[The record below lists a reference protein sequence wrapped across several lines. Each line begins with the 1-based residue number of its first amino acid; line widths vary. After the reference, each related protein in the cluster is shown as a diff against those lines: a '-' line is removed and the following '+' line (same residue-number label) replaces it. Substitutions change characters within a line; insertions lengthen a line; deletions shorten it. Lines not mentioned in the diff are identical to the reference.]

1 MGEEWPAWRM
11 FRDLLMSG
19 GDDRSLLEAT
29 VAAARSGSPPVGALP
44 EEEVRR
50 HVQAMVRAALTA
62 LEHGGEIGEQ
72 DLAAA
77 GRLGADRARQGV
89 PVAALLDGFQAGRSQ
104 VIRLA
109 IERGRAAGLPS
120 DDLLEGMTRI
130 DAITTQL
137 EHRMVH
143 AHRITELEMAR
154 TTRDSA
160 VQRLRQLLHGEPA
173 GTPLD
178 PGRAYHCVVSEV
190 SDPAMAQRLEP
201 GLAGSGLC
209 GLVDGRLA
217 ALVTRPPALP
227 DGAPLLVMSPAAP
240 PAAIPQLYGLCRRAL
255 QAAGTQGRTGLCRL
269 TDLALVTAT
278 AAEPEL
284 GRLLAA
290 DLLGALDPGEVF
302 HHELVATALAYLDH
316 GGRIEPTAA
325 ALHVHPNTVK
335 YRVRRLQEL
344 TGHPLG
350 GPGGGAVT
358 DTAQWWWA
366 LRTWPGEPWGARR
379 AE

>member
-1 MGEEWPAWRM
+1 M
-11 FRDLLMSG
+11 FREMLMA
-19 GDDRSLLEAT
+19 GDGDRSLLEAAI
-29 VAAARSGSPPVGALP
+29 AAARSGSPPVGALP

-50 HVQAMVRAALTA
+50 HVRAMVRAAITA
-62 LEHGGEIGEQ
+62 LGTGGEIGEE

-77 GRLGADRARQGV
+77 RRLGADRARQGV

-104 VIRLA
+104 VIRLV
-109 IERGRAAGLPS
+109 IERGRAAGLPA

-130 DAITTQL
+130 DAITTEL

-143 AHRITELEMAR
+143 AHRIADLEMAR
-154 TTRDSA
+154 TMRDSA

-178 PGRAYHCVVSEV
+178 PGRTYHCVVSEV
-190 SDPAMAQRLEP
+190 SEPAVAHRLEP
-201 GLAGSGLC
+201 GLAGNGLC

-217 ALVTRPPALP
+217 ALVTRTPALP
-227 DGAPLLVMSPAAP
+227 DDAPLLVMSPAVP
-240 PAAIPQLYGLCRRAL
+240 PAAIPELYGLCRRAL
-255 QAAGTQGRTGLCRL
+255 QAAKAQSLTGLCWL

-290 DLLGALDPGEVF
+290 DLLRALDPAEVF
-302 HHELVATALAYLDH
+302 HRELVATALAYLDH
-316 GGRIEPTAA
+316 GGRIEPTAT

-335 YRVRRLQEL
+335 YRVRRLQDLTEHPL
-344 TGHPLG
+344 TGSG
-350 GPGGGAVT
+350 NGAVT
-358 DTAQWWWA
+358 HTAQWWWA
-366 LRTWPGEPWGARR
+366 LRAWQGGR
-379 AE
+379 

>member
-1 MGEEWPAWRM
+1 MVAEEWPALRM
-11 FRDLLMSG
+11 FREMLMA
-19 GDDRSLLEAT
+19 GDGDRPLLEAAI
-29 VAAARSGSPPVGALP
+29 AAARSGSPPVRELP

-50 HVQAMVRAALTA
+50 HVRAMVRAAITA
-62 LEHGGEIGEQ
+62 LGTGGEIGEE

-104 VIRLA
+104 VIRLV
-109 IERGRAAGLPS
+109 IERGRAAGLPA

-160 VQRLRQLLHGEPA
+160 VQRLRQVLHGEPP

-178 PGRAYHCVVSEV
+178 PGRTYHCVVSEV
-190 SDPAMAQRLEP
+190 SEPAVAQRLEP

-227 DGAPLLVMSPAAP
+227 DDAPLLVMSPAVP
-240 PAAIPQLYGLCRRAL
+240 SAAIPELYGLCRRAL
-255 QAAGTQGRTGLCRL
+255 RAAKAQGLTGLCRL

-290 DLLGALDPGEVF
+290 DLLRALDPAEVF
-302 HHELVATALAYLDH
+302 HRELVTTALAYLDH
-316 GGRIEPTAA
+316 GGRIEPTAT

-335 YRVRRLQEL
+335 YRVRRLQDL
-344 TGHPLG
+344 TGRPLTG
-350 GPGGGAVT
+350 SEGGAVAH
-358 DTAQWWWA
+358 TAQWWWA
-366 LRTWPGEPWGARR
+366 LHTWQAGR
-379 AE
+379 

>member
-104 VIRLA
+104 VIRLV
-109 IERGRAAGLPS
+109 IERGRAAGLPA

-143 AHRITELEMAR
+143 AHRITELETAR

-173 GTPLD
+173 GSPLD

-240 PAAIPQLYGLCRRAL
+240 PAALPQLYGLCRRAL
-255 QAAGTQGRTGLCRL
+255 QAAETEGRTGLCRL

-316 GGRIEPTAA
+316 RGRIEPTAA

-344 TGHPLG
+344 TGHPLS

-358 DTAQWWWA
+358 GTAQWWWA
-366 LRTWPGEPWGARR
+366 LRIWPGEP
-379 AE
+379 